1 MTTLNQIE
9 KFLASQPVAL
19 IGVSRNPQ
27 KFGQA
32 AFKELKEN
40 GMNIIPVNPY
50 TNEILGVKTFPDIK
64 SLPETV
70 KSIIIM
76 TKKDQSAKVVTEAK
90 EKGIEHIW
98 FQQKSDT
105 PEAVLEL
112 KGSNINY
119 ITGEC
124 ILMHYKPHSVH
135 KFHGSIKK
143 FFGMFPK

>member
-9 KFLASQPVAL
+9 SFFASQPVAL
-19 IGVSRNPQ
+19 IGVSRNSK

-32 AFKELKEN
+32 AFKELKEK
-40 GMNIIPVNPY
+40 GMNVIPVNPF
-50 TNEILGVKTFPDIK
+50 TNEILGVKVFPDIR
-64 SLPETV
+64 SLPEEV

-76 TKKDQSAKVVTEAK
+76 TKKDDTAKVVIEAK

-105 PEAVLEL
+105 PEAVSEL

-135 KFHGSIKK
+135 KFHGRIKK
-143 FFGMFPK
+143 FFGKFPK